1 MRRWSGWLCSSYLS
15 SEYEIST
22 LFCSPFKKEIS
33 TCLCSPQFIVDNK
46 TFYNTVTTFYGS
58 PKILHHYYYK
68 LHYSGI
74 VYNIM
79 ATDVYMKNYSLVW
92 RSSFKII
99 VVLMT
104 TTSWK
109 SAKRDT
115 QRVLKVLFQGLA
127 DQWCI
132 WHVIA
137 SQYFFHKK
145 ETIQTF
151 DQYFSK
157 LKLNLLVMYFK
168 CHYDQKYT

>member
-1 MRRWSGWLCSSYLS
+1 MVRWSGWLCSSYLS

-79 ATDVYMKNYSLVW
+79 ATDVYMKNYSLVL

-99 VVLMT
+99 VVSPRWWWRRHHGNLPSVT
-104 TTSWK
+104 PKGSWK
-109 SAKRDT
+109 
-115 QRVLKVLFQGLA
+115 F
-127 DQWCI
+127 C
-132 WHVIA
+132 
-137 SQYFFHKK
+137 
-145 ETIQTF
+145 
-151 DQYFSK
+151 
-157 LKLNLLVMYFK
+157 FK
-168 CHYDQKYT
+168 D